1 MAADTI
7 TQTEI
12 HTEIFTRLYKAA
24 FPLVARYVGRRGGS
38 FDEAKDVFQDALIIY
53 YEKVITAGHSP
64 NNEKAYLLG
73 IAKNLWLKN
82 FRDNCRY
89 ISLEDAGN
97 AAEIAVTN
105 ELQPVTARLLN
116 CLETTGQKCMEL
128 LKSFYYDKLP
138 MVDIAQLF
146 GFSGE
151 RSATVQKFKCLEKVR
166 DTVKSKALSYED
178 FVE

>member
-1 MAADTI
+1 MATATSI
-7 TQTEI
+7 STAAGNQALLK
-12 HTEIFTRLYKAA
+12 LYKSA
-24 FPLVARYVGRRGGS
+24 FPIVAKYVSRKGGS

-53 YEKVITAGHSP
+53 YEKVITTGQLP

-82 FRDNCRY
+82 FRESCRY

-97 AAEIAVTN
+97 TAEIADTY
-105 ELQPVTARLLN
+105 EQQPLTSRLLN
-116 CLETTGQKCMEL
+116 QLEASGQKCMDL

-138 MVDIAQLF
+138 MIDIAGRF

-151 RSATVQKFKCLEKVR
+151 RSATVQKFKCLE
-166 DTVKSKALSYED
+166 SYED